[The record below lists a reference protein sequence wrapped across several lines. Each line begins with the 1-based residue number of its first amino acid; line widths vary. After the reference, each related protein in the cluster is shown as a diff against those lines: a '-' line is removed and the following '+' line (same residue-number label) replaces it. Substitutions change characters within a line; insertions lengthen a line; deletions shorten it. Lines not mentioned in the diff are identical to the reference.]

1 MLTAD
6 EKRWLQRRKNLCN
19 RCVKA
24 AWCRTGEKH
33 GYNTERCRFWE
44 LKVPNKSILLGS
56 LTEDFRDAAEFEA
69 RVAERLAKPR
79 KELRPKGCSW
89 YEKNADGHLVRK
101 TACPPHH
108 DIDNCPGVATCAIY
122 HARLAAEA
130 EMDNTAGSK

>member
-1 MLTAD
+1 MALS
-6 EKRWLQRRKNLCN
+6 EKEKEWLERRKNLCN
-19 RCVKA
+19 RCVIA
-24 AWCRTGEKH
+24 SWCRIGEKH
-33 GYNTERCRFWE
+33 GYNTEQCRFWK
-44 LKVPNKSILLGS
+44 LKIPGKDTFFGS
-56 LTEDFRDAAEFEA
+56 FEEDFKDAAEFEA

-108 DIDNCPGVATCAIY
+108 DIDNCPGLAMCSIY

-130 EMDNTAGSK
+130 EMDA

>member
-1 MLTAD
+1 MALSEA
-6 EKRWLQRRKNLCN
+6 EKDWLERRKILCTHCDLIS
-19 RCVKA
+19 REICK
-24 AWCRTGEKH
+24 GEKNKTSCQLWEDYH
-33 GYNTERCRFWE
+33 CNNPVKGYKAFQAMQE
-44 LKVPNKSILLGS
+44 
-56 LTEDFRDAAEFEA
+56 AAEFEA
-69 RVAERLAKPR
+69 RVAVLLAKPR

-130 EMDNTAGSK
+130 EMEIEK